1 MKFCPNCGNKLQPG
15 DRFCEKC
22 GFQVAK
28 PNEEKQKVQT
38 TEEKK
43 PKQSQPAKAEKKTV
57 GVTKTE
63 STTDTS
69 TVTHKNSQKVN
80 QLKSKLN
87 TAKIQ
92 SEIEK
97 DPKKA
102 GIIGGVALVIVII
115 LGFVIHT
122 IQLQPDHALVDEPYY
137 VTMNIKT
144 STQGFFGNTSTN
156 TDTKSIVIYLDKH
169 SKKAYGADSVSTLKQ
184 LVKAK
189 ENGTSYSLDDSTLK
203 LSLGEDVGDIKIND
217 IHRSGD
223 EYVGTIA
230 SIGSDDTVKVT
241 GTVKFKKA

>member
-28 PNEEKQKVQT
+28 PNEEKQT
-38 TEEKK
+38 APTIEKK
-43 PKQSQPAKAEKKTV
+43 KTEQPQPVKAEKKAV
-57 GVTKTE
+57 GVTKTQ
-63 STTDTS
+63 STTVTS

-80 QLKSKLN
+80 QLKNKLN

-92 SEIEK
+92 NEIEK

-122 IQLQPDHALVDEPYY
+122 IQLQPDHALVDKPYY

>member
-22 GFQVAK
+22 GYQVTK
-28 PNEEKQKVQT
+28 PNDENQKVSAT
-38 TEEKK
+38 EKK
-43 PKQSQPAKAEKKTV
+43 KPEQPQPAKAEKKVTTQSRSNTV
-57 GVTKTE
+57 SPTAG
-63 STTDTS
+63 
-69 TVTHKNSQKVN
+69 HQNSQKTN

-87 TAKIQ
+87 TAKVQ
-92 SEIEK
+92 SKIEK
-97 DPKKA
+97 DPKRA

-122 IQLQPDHALVDEPYY
+122 IQLQPDHALVNKPYY

-144 STQGFFGNTSTN
+144 SAQGFFGNTSTD

-189 ENGTSYSLDDSTLK
+189 EDGTSYSLDDSTLK
-203 LSLGEDVGDIKIND
+203 LSLGEDIGDIKIND

-241 GTVKFKKA
+241 GTVKFKRA